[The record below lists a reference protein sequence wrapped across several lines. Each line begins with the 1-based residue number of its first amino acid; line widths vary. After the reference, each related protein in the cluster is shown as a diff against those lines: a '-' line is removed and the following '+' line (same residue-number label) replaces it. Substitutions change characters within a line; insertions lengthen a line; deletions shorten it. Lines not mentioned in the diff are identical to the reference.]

1 MNVES
6 NITKVDTSTK
16 PSGDLPAVKTHVTI
30 NWDGMER
37 SELIA
42 LAQQTIIIKVQA
54 SWRRAG
60 SIPTE
65 CTINATDHKVGVR
78 AAKAPVDL
86 IALAKKM
93 TPEQRAALLAS
104 LTESGE

>member
-6 NITKVDTSTK
+6 NITKLDTSTK
-16 PSGDLPAVKTHVTI
+16 PARDLPAVKTHVTI

-54 SWRRAG
+54 AWRRAEA
-60 SIPTE
+60 IPSE
-65 CTINATDHKVGVR
+65 VTINATDYKVGLR
-78 AAKAPVDL
+78 
-86 IALAKKM
+86 AKKSAPDVLELVKCA
-93 TPEQRAALLAS
+93 TPEQKAILLEM
-104 LTESGE
+104 LMGE